1 VTGCLTFPFKVL
13 AFLLVVAGLAAGWWY
28 REDIMR
34 FGRRQLGVA
43 EPPSP
48 VGHPDPAALQSGRAA
63 MDALVRTGADSVV
76 LSPSELAS
84 LVADELGRSPAGVPE
99 SVTVELGEREVT
111 IRARVAT
118 APIPAAIRV
127 VLGSALG
134 ERETIEV
141 GGRIGLRRAGLGE
154 FEIRRVRVRGF
165 PVPRDLVE
173 RLVGRYLTR
182 IEDGQV
188 LFAVPE
194 GITGIRVTPLG
205 ATLYGR
211 GNR

>member
-34 FGRRQLGVA
+34 FGRRQLGMA

-48 VGHPDPAALQSGRAA
+48 VGRPDPAALQSGREA

-76 LSPSELAS
+76 LSPSEIAS
-84 LVADELGRSPAGVPE
+84 LVADELRRSPAGAPD
-99 SVTVELGEREVT
+99 SVTVELGDREVT

-118 APIPAAIRV
+118 APIPAAIRD

-134 ERETIEV
+134 ARETIEV

-154 FEIRRVRVRGF
+154 FEIGRVRVRGF

-173 RLVGRYLTR
+173 RLVGRYLPR
-182 IEDGQV
+182 IEGGQV
-188 LFAVPE
+188 LFALPE

-211 GNR
+211 GSR

>member
-1 VTGCLTFPFKVL
+1 
-13 AFLLVVAGLAAGWWY
+13 
-28 REDIMR
+28 M
-34 FGRRQLGVA
+34 A

-48 VGHPDPAALQSGRAA
+48 VGRPDPAALQSGREA

-76 LSPSELAS
+76 LSPSEIAS
-84 LVADELGRSPAGVPE
+84 LVADELRRSPAGAPD
-99 SVTVELGEREVT
+99 SVTVELGDREVT

-118 APIPAAIRV
+118 APIPAAIRD

-134 ERETIEV
+134 ARETIEV

-154 FEIRRVRVRGF
+154 FEIGRVRVRGF

-173 RLVGRYLTR
+173 RLVGRYLPR
-182 IEDGQV
+182 IEGGQV
-188 LFAVPE
+188 LFALPE

-211 GNR
+211 GSR

>member
-1 VTGCLTFPFKVL
+1 MTGCLTFPFKVL

-34 FGRRQLGVA
+34 FGRRQLGMA

-48 VGHPDPAALQSGRAA
+48 VGRPDPAALQSGREA

-76 LSPSELAS
+76 LSPSEIAS
-84 LVADELGRSPAGVPE
+84 LVADELRRSPAGAPD
-99 SVTVELGEREVT
+99 SVTVELGDREVT

-118 APIPAAIRV
+118 APIPAAIRD

-134 ERETIEV
+134 ARETIEV

-154 FEIRRVRVRGF
+154 FEIGRVRVRGF

-173 RLVGRYLTR
+173 RLVGRYLPR
-182 IEDGQV
+182 IEGGQV
-188 LFAVPE
+188 LFALPE

-211 GNR
+211 GSR

>member
-1 VTGCLTFPFKVL
+1 MTGCLTFPFKVL
-13 AFLLVVAGLAAGWWY
+13 AFLLVVAGLAVGWWY

-34 FGRRQLGVA
+34 FGRQQLGMA
-43 EPPSP
+43 EPPSR
-48 VGHPDPAALQSGRAA
+48 VGRPDSAALQSGREA
-63 MDALVRTGADSVV
+63 MDALIRTGADSVV

-84 LVADELGRSPAGVPE
+84 LVADELRRSPAGVPE
-99 SVTVELGEREVT
+99 SVTVELGDREVT

-118 APIPAAIRV
+118 APIPAAIRD

-141 GGRIGLRRAGLGE
+141 GGRIGLRRTGLGE
-154 FEIRRVRVRGF
+154 FEIGRVRVRGF
-165 PVPRDLVE
+165 PVPRDLVG
-173 RLVGRYLTR
+173 RLVGRYLPR

-194 GITGIRVTPLG
+194 GITGIRVTPHG

-211 GNR
+211 GSR